1 MPQRLDYSAI
11 APDGMKAFADVHS
24 YVAHSGL
31 RYGLVNL
38 IYLRVSQ
45 LNGCAF
51 CVDQH
56 TRDLLKAGVPNEK
69 LVLLSV
75 WHEAPE
81 MFSEQER
88 AALAWCE
95 TVTNVQETR
104 IPDEAYEAAKKHFSD
119 KEIVDLTLAV
129 SLMNAYNRIAISFRA
144 TPIAVKEL
152 RNK

>member
-1 MPQRLDYSAI
+1 
-11 APDGMKAFADVHS
+11 MKAFGDVHS

-95 TVTNVQETR
+95 IVTNVQQTR
-104 IPDEAYEAAKKHFSD
+104 IPDEAVRSS
-119 KEIVDLTLAV
+119 KETF
-129 SLMNAYNRIAISFRA
+129 FRQ
-144 TPIAVKEL
+144 
-152 RNK
+152 RDR